1 MPGIFG
7 LYKKDSPEQA
17 NQIMEKMIRSMDPEN
32 RLRTDRFSEQK
43 RGLCMGRVSLG
54 ILNAADQP
62 VTNQEKN
69 CFLIFHGEL
78 YGREGQKDPEYV
90 LKQYIEKGDSC
101 ASELNGIFHFVV
113 YDRRTEQIKFFSDK
127 FGLQP
132 LYYSLGS
139 DGILFAA
146 EIKAILKDENFD
158 KTTDYESFADFFHYG
173 QILGQKTLFKN
184 IKLLDSASVLTF
196 NLEDFKFSLN
206 KYLLLEKLF
215 VTKNSDGLKTS
226 AEDVI
231 PFLLESILARSANKE
246 ILGISLSGGLD
257 SRGILAGMRKNAER
271 LFTYTLGLPGCA
283 DQKLSEKMSRV
294 AKTRHKFV
302 ELDQNYLQ
310 DFETMAREMIRL
322 SDGMCHPHEST
333 EMLALEYFKNAEFK
347 ILLRGHGGE
356 IAKAALAYPVMATQ
370 QVYSCRDGE
379 AVLNHIFN
387 ITNLVIRD
395 IEAKKLFTP
404 FFADVMQVSPIR
416 SLRASCGSVSDILA
430 PPDVCIYYY
439 INEHIRRQ
447 VVASLDIFR
456 TRIEIRMPYIDEAY
470 IGKVLKLP
478 VTARN
483 KGEFHVEFIKRC
495 MPELIKISD
504 SNTGAP
510 LDAGPLRLFI
520 TDKFNSLMKRLSVKG
535 FRHYTEFQKWHRDS
549 FRENTRKIIFS
560 EQTAAR
566 NLYDMDMLKSV
577 FDLHISGAKDYGHLL
592 GTIVGLELWFR
603 IFVDETGNVS

>member
-1 MPGIFG
+1 
-7 LYKKDSPEQA
+7 
-17 NQIMEKMIRSMDPEN
+17 
-32 RLRTDRFSEQK
+32 
-43 RGLCMGRVSLG
+43 MGRVSLG

-62 VTNQEKN
+62 VTNEEKN

-78 YGREGQKDPEYV
+78 YGTAVQNDPEYV
-90 LKQYIEKGDSC
+90 LKQYIEKGDACISN
-101 ASELNGIFHFVV
+101 LNGIFHFAV
-113 YDRRTEQIKFFSDK
+113 YDRRTEQIKLFSDK

-132 LYYSLGS
+132 LYYALSS
-139 DGILFAA
+139 DGIIFAA
-146 EIKAILKDENFD
+146 QVKAILKDEKFG
-158 KTTDYESFADFFHYG
+158 KTPDYESFADFLHYG

-184 IKLLDSASVLTF
+184 IKLLAPASVLTF
-196 NLEDFKFSLN
+196 NLENSEVSLK
-206 KYLLLEKLF
+206 KYRHLEQLF
-215 VTKNSDGLKTS
+215 LTKNTDDYNTS
-226 AEDVI
+226 AKDVI
-231 PFLLESILARSANKE
+231 PFLLDSILKRSANKD
-246 ILGISLSGGLD
+246 ILGLSLSGGLD
-257 SRGILAGMRKNAER
+257 SRGILAGFGENAEG

-294 AKTRHKFV
+294 AKTRHEFI

-310 DFETMAREMIRL
+310 DFETMAMEMIRL
-322 SDGMCHPHEST
+322 SDGMYHPHEST
-333 EMLALEYFKNAEFK
+333 EMLALEYFKRAEFK

-356 IAKAALAYPVMATQ
+356 IAKAALAYPVMATPE
-370 QVYSCRDGE
+370 VFSCNDGE

-395 IEAKKLFTP
+395 IEVKKLFTP
-404 FFADVMQVSPIR
+404 FFADVMQSSPMR
-416 SLRASCGSVSDILA
+416 SLRESCGSVSEILA

-447 VVASLDIFR
+447 VIASLDIFR
-456 TRIEIRMPYIDEAY
+456 TQIEIRMPYTDEAY
-470 IGKVLKLP
+470 IGKLLKLP
-478 VTARN
+478 VAARN
-483 KGEFHVEFIKRC
+483 RGEFHAEFIKKC
-495 MPELIKISD
+495 MPELIKIPD

-510 LDAGPLRLFI
+510 LDAGQLRLFV

-560 EQTAAR
+560 EQAASR
-566 NLYDMDMLKSV
+566 NFYDMDTLKSI

-603 IFVDETGNVS
+603 IFVDETENIL